1 MANEFVSVIKPT
13 ATKASNG
20 EGHSYPVLP
29 VRETVLFPHAVL
41 PLTVGRTSSIQL
53 IQSLGEEKT
62 ILVVAQKDARQDQPD
77 GGDLYDIG
85 TRATVH
91 KVVKMPN
98 QSLFVFTEGTER
110 VKITGFTQT
119 EPFMTAQCEVIDE
132 KEPEESPEAE
142 ALQRNVLGQ
151 FQTIVTSSSTLSDDL
166 QTIAINIEDPSRLA
180 DFIASSLPF
189 LSTTDKQDLLETS
202 DVKARLE
209 KLNNSLAKELEVQQ
223 LRNKIQSE
231 VQDSVQQSQRD
242 YYLREQMKAIQKELG
257 DQDDTQKDIAD
268 LKEKI
273 ENAGM
278 TDEVKKDALKELG
291 RLSRMNP
298 AAADYSLTRNYVEWL
313 AVLPWSKGSAG
324 AVDIKKAQEVL
335 DEDHYGLKKVK
346 DRILDYLSVRRLKPD
361 MKGPILCFVGPPGVG
376 KTSLGRSIARS
387 LGRKFSRISLG
398 GMHDEAEIRGHRR
411 TYIGALPG
419 QIIQHLKRV
428 EVNDPVFMLDE
439 IDKLGHDFRGD
450 PASALLETL
459 DPEQNNTFR
468 DNYLDQPFDLS
479 KVLFICTA
487 NQLDTIPA
495 PLLDRMEII
504 ELTGYTEEEKINI
517 AEKYLVPRQIKE
529 NGLALDEP
537 AEKEKKAATEDAVP
551 ESQATKVEGEP
562 RIVFPRES
570 LGFIARHY
578 TREAGVRKLE
588 QLIGTVCRKLAR
600 KVAEGRTEQ
609 LVITPEVIHEMLGG
623 IKVRVD
629 TEIAERT
636 KRPGVAVGLAWTPAG
651 GDILFIEAN
660 KMKGKGGINMTGQL
674 GDVMKESVQAALTW
688 VRSNATSLGL
698 DEDVL
703 KDIDLHVHVPAGAIP
718 KDGPSAGVTMAT
730 AIVSLLTGKA
740 IRPLLAMTGEITLS
754 GNVLPV
760 GGIKEKFLAA
770 KRAGV
775 RDVILPIDVKTNVE
789 EDLTA
794 DQIDGMTIHYAS
806 RIEDVLAVA
815 LPKTAADVVEAEEV
829 REEVLAAAE

>member
-1 MANEFVSVIKPT
+1 MPSDFVSVIKPT
-13 ATKASNG
+13 AKTGEVIPASG
-20 EGHSYPVLP
+20 SGGSIPVLP
-29 VRETVLFPHAVL
+29 VRDTVLFPHAVL
-41 PLTVGRTSSIQL
+41 PLTVGRESSIQL

-62 ILVVAQKDARQDQPD
+62 ILVVAQRDARLDTPEGPD
-77 GGDLYDIG
+77 LHAVG

-98 QSLFVFTEGTER
+98 QSLFVFTEGNER
-110 VKITGFTQT
+110 VRLGQFTQIN
-119 EPFMTAQCEVIDE
+119 PFMTAEYEVVQEI
-132 KEPEESPEAE
+132 EPAATPELE
-142 ALQRNVLGQ
+142 ALQRNVVSQ
-151 FQTIVTSSSTLSDDL
+151 FQQIVSSSPTLSDDL
-166 QTIAINIEDPSRLA
+166 QTIAINIDEPGRLS

-189 LSTTDKQDLLETS
+189 LTTADKQELLETP
-202 DVKARLE
+202 DINARLE
-209 KLNNSLAKELEVQQ
+209 RVNKHLAKELEVQQ

-242 YYLREQMKAIQKELG
+242 YYLREQLKAIQKELG
-257 DQDDTQKDIAD
+257 DLDDTQKDIAD
-268 LKEKI
+268 LKAKI
-273 ENAGM
+273 EAAGM
-278 TDEVKKDALKELG
+278 PDEVLADALKELA

-313 AVLPWSKGSAG
+313 AVLPWSKTSAG
-324 AVDIKKAQEVL
+324 EVDILKAQKFL

-376 KTSLGRSIARS
+376 KTSLGRSIARA
-387 LGRKFSRISLG
+387 LDRKFSRISLG

-428 EVNDPVFMLDE
+428 EVKDPVFMLDE
-439 IDKLGHDFRGD
+439 IDKLGRDFRGD

-487 NQLDTIPA
+487 NQLDTIPG

-504 ELTGYTEEEKINI
+504 ELTGYTEEEKVAI
-517 AEKYLVPRQIKE
+517 AEKYLIPRQIKE
-529 NGLALDEP
+529 NGLEAAMIDIPTASVAL
-537 AEKEKKAATEDAVP
+537 
-551 ESQATKVEGEP
+551 
-562 RIVFPRES
+562 
-570 LGFIARHY
+570 IARHY

-588 QLIGTVCRKLAR
+588 QQIGTVCRKLAR
-600 KVAEGRTEQ
+600 KIAEGRTEK
-609 LVITPEVIHEMLGG
+609 LAVTPEIITEFLGG

-636 KRPGVAVGLAWTPAG
+636 KRAGVVVGLAWTPAG

-660 KMKGKGGINMTGQL
+660 KMKGKGGFNITGQI
-674 GDVMKESVQAALTW
+674 GDVMKESMQAALTW
-688 VRSNATSLGL
+688 VRSNAISLGL
-698 DEDVL
+698 DEDFT
-703 KDIDLHVHVPAGAIP
+703 KDMDIHIHVPAGAIP
-718 KDGPSAGVTMAT
+718 KDGPSAGVTMTT
-730 AIVSLLTGKA
+730 ALVSLLTDKRV
-740 IRPLLAMTGEITLS
+740 RPLLAMTGEITLS
-754 GNVLPV
+754 GDVLPV

-775 RDVILPIDVKTNVE
+775 RDVILPVDCKQQVD
-789 EDLTA
+789 EDLTP
-794 DQIDGMTIHYAS
+794 DQIEGVTIHYAR

-815 LPKTAADVVEAEEV
+815 LPHTAVEAIHDEEV
-829 REEVLAAAE
+829 REEVLAAAV